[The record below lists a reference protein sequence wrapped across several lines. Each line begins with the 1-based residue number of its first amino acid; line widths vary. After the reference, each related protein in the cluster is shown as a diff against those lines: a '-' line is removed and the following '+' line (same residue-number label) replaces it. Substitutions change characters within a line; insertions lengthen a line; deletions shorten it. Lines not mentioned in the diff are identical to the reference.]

1 MVESQSTLNSFCH
14 QPSFQIIP
22 HKKVSARKLYISR
35 TVSVQSQKLFLHP
48 KSRWEL
54 NASSV
59 AFWLLKLSSSC
70 SRMPFVRLMIRE
82 NFSTRLLG
90 VEEFQLK
97 KLCKRVSAHPRISS
111 SGDTQSL
118 ATHPQ
123 ALVKLLVI
131 ACNGTVFSFEY
142 VFSRFT
148 VIFVQRNKVFL
159 LVVVSLRRLLPV
171 PLSRTLIQPE

>member
-97 KLCKRVSAHPRISS
+97 KLWKKGFCSSQNIFFRRYLVPRNSPSGSCEVAGHRVQWYCFFFWI
-111 SGDTQSL
+111 
-118 ATHPQ
+118 
-123 ALVKLLVI
+123 
-131 ACNGTVFSFEY
+131 
-142 VFSRFT
+142 RFLKIYCYFCST
-148 VIFVQRNKVFL
+148 
-159 LVVVSLRRLLPV
+159 
-171 PLSRTLIQPE
+171 E